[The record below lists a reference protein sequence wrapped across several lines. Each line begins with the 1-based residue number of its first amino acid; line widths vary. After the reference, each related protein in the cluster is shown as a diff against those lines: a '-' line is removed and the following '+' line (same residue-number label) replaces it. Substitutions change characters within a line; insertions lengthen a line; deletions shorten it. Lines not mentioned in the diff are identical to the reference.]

1 MTEAHLACKGKC
13 RGLTREDWH
22 CRAKPRCRWRIGV
35 DEGLCL
41 TPYTLHVSL
50 VECRRIGGKVKQE
63 HIASL
68 GSIEGHLL
76 LSFWAGIEPE
86 HANAARLN
94 LEKWFKASIRA
105 RIAFWRPLEEKLAR
119 LANRVNEDERA
130 AIRAAIEKRI
140 PSPTAAELTQNT
152 VWTAADEVEGWRH
165 AKGTVAG
172 MVAAEEK
179 KIAECEASLTL
190 HRENI
195 AVAYQPAL
203 DDITASLRQIERA
216 ALKGDLDGVLSKSG
230 DRAALDDVITRE
242 MFRRA
247 TKR

>member
-1 MTEAHLACKGKC
+1 LA
-13 RGLTREDWH
+13 
-22 CRAKPRCRWRIGV
+22 
-35 DEGLCL
+35 
-41 TPYTLHVSL
+41 
-50 VECRRIGGKVKQE
+50 ECRRIDGKVKQE
-63 HIASL
+63 HIADL
-68 GSIEGHLL
+68 GSIEGCLL

-94 LEKWFKASIRA
+94 LEEWFKASIRA

-140 PSPTAAELTQNT
+140 PSPTAAELVQNR
-152 VWTAADEVEGWRH
+152 VWTAADEVEGWRR
-165 AKGTVAG
+165 AKGGAAG
-172 MVAAEEK
+172 IIASEEK
-179 KIAECEASLTL
+179 QIAECEASLAL
-190 HRENI
+190 LKENI

-216 ALKGDLDGVLSKSG
+216 YMNGDLDGVLSKSG
-230 DRAALDDVITRE
+230 ERAALADAITRE

-247 TKR
+247 KRR